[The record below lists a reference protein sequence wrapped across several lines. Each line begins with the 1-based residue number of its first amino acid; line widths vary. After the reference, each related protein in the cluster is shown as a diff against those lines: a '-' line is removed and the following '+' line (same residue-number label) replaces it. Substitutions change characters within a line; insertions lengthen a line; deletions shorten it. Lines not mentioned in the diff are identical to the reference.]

1 MKFHERLKEIRK
13 QCNMTQKDVYTK
25 LNISPNGYASWE
37 QGRTEPNLNY
47 LCKLSLLFGVSTDF
61 MLGLE
66 DEWGNKSVHI
76 SNCFNNSSNTNIK
89 IGK

>member
-1 MKFHERLKEIRK
+1 MKFNERLKEIRK

-37 QGRTEPNLNY
+37 QGRTEPNLNS
-47 LCKLSLLFGVSTDF
+47 LCKLSILFGVTTDF

-76 SNCFNNSSNTNIK
+76 SNSFNNISNSHIK
-89 IGK
+89 VGK